1 MFFLVVAMLLCRGV
15 AYAYSPSANDP
26 ISKSGGIEQDIP
38 PPHIPPPPLPSQI
51 FLHVG
56 ETSETPYP
64 MIGAMVW
71 ECDNPPVGIEQEES
85 YIFGTMIILRI
96 KGVAAGR
103 YQVDMKWYNPLNPGQ
118 PPLGRQT
125 IEVIVQPCKNGEP
138 RTKDRNQGIEK
149 RTW

>member
-26 ISKSGGIEQDIP
+26 ISKSGGLEQDIP

-125 IEVIVQPCKNGEP
+125 IEVIVQPWP
-138 RTKDRNQGIEK
+138 
-149 RTW
+149 

>member
-1 MFFLVVAMLLCRGV
+1 MKAKMFFLVVAMLLCRGV

-96 KGVAAGR
+96 KGDAAGR

-125 IEVIVQPCKNGEP
+125 IEVIVQPWP
-138 RTKDRNQGIEK
+138 
-149 RTW
+149 

>member
-15 AYAYSPSANDP
+15 AYAYSPSANDQ

-125 IEVIVQPCKNGEP
+125 IEVIVQPWP
-138 RTKDRNQGIEK
+138 
-149 RTW
+149 

>member
-64 MIGAMVW
+64 MIGAMGW

-125 IEVIVQPCKNGEP
+125 IEVIVQPWP
-138 RTKDRNQGIEK
+138 
-149 RTW
+149 

>member
-125 IEVIVQPCKNGEP
+125 IEVIVQSWP
-138 RTKDRNQGIEK
+138 
-149 RTW
+149 

>member
-15 AYAYSPSANDP
+15 SYAYSPSANDP

-56 ETSETPYP
+56 EILETPYP

-125 IEVIVQPCKNGEP
+125 IEVIVQPWP
-138 RTKDRNQGIEK
+138 
-149 RTW
+149 

>member
-1 MFFLVVAMLLCRGV
+1 MKAKMFFLVVAMLLCRGV

-51 FLHVG
+51 FLHVD

-125 IEVIVQPCKNGEP
+125 IEVIVQPWP
-138 RTKDRNQGIEK
+138 
-149 RTW
+149 

>member
-64 MIGAMVW
+64 LIGAMVW
-71 ECDNPPVGIEQEES
+71 EGDNPPVGIEQEES

-125 IEVIVQPCKNGEP
+125 IEVIVQPWP
-138 RTKDRNQGIEK
+138 
-149 RTW
+149 

>member
-1 MFFLVVAMLLCRGV
+1 MKAKMFFLVVAVLLCRGV

-125 IEVIVQPCKNGEP
+125 IEVIVQPWP
-138 RTKDRNQGIEK
+138 
-149 RTW
+149 

>member
-1 MFFLVVAMLLCRGV
+1 MKAKMFFLVVAMLLCRGV

-85 YIFGTMIILRI
+85 FIFGTMIILRI

-125 IEVIVQPCKNGEP
+125 IEVIVQPWP
-138 RTKDRNQGIEK
+138 
-149 RTW
+149 

>member
-1 MFFLVVAMLLCRGV
+1 MFFLVVAMLLYRGV

-125 IEVIVQPCKNGEP
+125 IEVIVQPWP
-138 RTKDRNQGIEK
+138 
-149 RTW
+149 

>member
-56 ETSETPYP
+56 ESSESPYP

-125 IEVIVQPCKNGEP
+125 IEVIVQPWP
-138 RTKDRNQGIEK
+138 
-149 RTW
+149 

>member
-1 MFFLVVAMLLCRGV
+1 MKAKMFFLVVAMLLCRGV
-15 AYAYSPSANDP
+15 AYTYSPSANDP

-125 IEVIVQPCKNGEP
+125 IEVIVQPWP
-138 RTKDRNQGIEK
+138 
-149 RTW
+149 

>member
-71 ECDNPPVGIEQEES
+71 ECDNPLVGIEQEES

-125 IEVIVQPCKNGEP
+125 IEVIVQPWP
-138 RTKDRNQGIEK
+138 
-149 RTW
+149 

>member
-125 IEVIVQPCKNGEP
+125 IEVIVQPRP
-138 RTKDRNQGIEK
+138 
-149 RTW
+149 

>member
-38 PPHIPPPPLPSQI
+38 PPHIPPLPLPSQI

-125 IEVIVQPCKNGEP
+125 IEVIVLPWP
-138 RTKDRNQGIEK
+138 
-149 RTW
+149 

>member
-1 MFFLVVAMLLCRGV
+1 MFFLVVAMLLLCRGV

-103 YQVDMKWYNPLNPGQ
+103 YQVDMKWYNPLNPAQ

-125 IEVIVQPCKNGEP
+125 IEVIVQPWP
-138 RTKDRNQGIEK
+138 
-149 RTW
+149 

>member
-71 ECDNPPVGIEQEES
+71 EYDNPPVGIEQEES

-125 IEVIVQPCKNGEP
+125 IEVIVQPWP
-138 RTKDRNQGIEK
+138 
-149 RTW
+149 

>member
-1 MFFLVVAMLLCRGV
+1 MFFLVVAMVLCRGV

-125 IEVIVQPCKNGEP
+125 IEVIVQPWP
-138 RTKDRNQGIEK
+138 
-149 RTW
+149 

>member
-118 PPLGRQT
+118 PPLGRQ
-125 IEVIVQPCKNGEP
+125 
-138 RTKDRNQGIEK
+138 DRK
-149 RTW
+149 SVV

>member
-15 AYAYSPSANDP
+15 AYAYSPSTNDP

-125 IEVIVQPCKNGEP
+125 IEVIVQPWP
-138 RTKDRNQGIEK
+138 
-149 RTW
+149 

>member
-1 MFFLVVAMLLCRGV
+1 MKAKMFFLVVAMLLCRGV
-15 AYAYSPSANDP
+15 AYAYSPSANFP
-26 ISKSGGIEQDIP
+26 NSAAAANPQHP
-38 PPHIPPPPLPSQI
+38 PPPQIPPPPFPIQI

-125 IEVIVQPCKNGEP
+125 IEVIVQPWP
-138 RTKDRNQGIEK
+138 
-149 RTW
+149 

>member
-125 IEVIVQPCKNGEP
+125 IEVIV
-138 RTKDRNQGIEK
+138 
-149 RTW
+149 

>member
-64 MIGAMVW
+64 MIGAIVW

-125 IEVIVQPCKNGEP
+125 IEVIVQPWP
-138 RTKDRNQGIEK
+138 
-149 RTW
+149 

>member
-1 MFFLVVAMLLCRGV
+1 MKAKMFFLVVAMLLCRGV

-38 PPHIPPPPLPSQI
+38 PPHIPPPPMPSQI

-125 IEVIVQPCKNGEP
+125 IEVIVQPWP
-138 RTKDRNQGIEK
+138 
-149 RTW
+149 

>member
-118 PPLGRQT
+118 PLLGRQT
-125 IEVIVQPCKNGEP
+125 IEVIVQPWP
-138 RTKDRNQGIEK
+138 
-149 RTW
+149 

>member
-26 ISKSGGIEQDIP
+26 ISRSGGIEQDIP

-96 KGVAAGR
+96 KGVAAGS

-125 IEVIVQPCKNGEP
+125 IEVIVQPWP
-138 RTKDRNQGIEK
+138 
-149 RTW
+149 

>member
-103 YQVDMKWYNPLNPGQ
+103 YQVDMKWYNPGQ

-125 IEVIVQPCKNGEP
+125 IEVIVQPWP
-138 RTKDRNQGIEK
+138 
-149 RTW
+149 

>member
-1 MFFLVVAMLLCRGV
+1 MLLLCRGV

-125 IEVIVQPCKNGEP
+125 IEVIVQPWP
-138 RTKDRNQGIEK
+138 
-149 RTW
+149 

>member
-38 PPHIPPPPLPSQI
+38 PPHIPPPPLLSQI

-56 ETSETPYP
+56 EISETPYP

-125 IEVIVQPCKNGEP
+125 IEVIVQPWP
-138 RTKDRNQGIEK
+138 
-149 RTW
+149 

>member
-125 IEVIVQPCKNGEP
+125 IGNIYSSKKNPCHLLHSSF
-138 RTKDRNQGIEK
+138 
-149 RTW
+149 

>member
-38 PPHIPPPPLPSQI
+38 PPQLPSQI

-56 ETSETPYP
+56 EISETPYP

-125 IEVIVQPCKNGEP
+125 IEVIVQPWP
-138 RTKDRNQGIEK
+138 
-149 RTW
+149 

>member
-1 MFFLVVAMLLCRGV
+1 MKAKMFFLVVAMLLCRGV

-85 YIFGTMIILRI
+85 YIFGTMLILRI

-125 IEVIVQPCKNGEP
+125 IEVIVQPWP
-138 RTKDRNQGIEK
+138 
-149 RTW
+149 

>member
-1 MFFLVVAMLLCRGV
+1 MKAKMFFLVVAMLLCRGV
-15 AYAYSPSANDP
+15 SYAYSPSANDP

-96 KGVAAGR
+96 KGFAAGR

-125 IEVIVQPCKNGEP
+125 IEVIVQPWP
-138 RTKDRNQGIEK
+138 
-149 RTW
+149 

>member
-125 IEVIVQPCKNGEP
+125 IDKLS
-138 RTKDRNQGIEK
+138 
-149 RTW
+149 

>member
-15 AYAYSPSANDP
+15 SYAYSPSANDP

-51 FLHVG
+51 FLQVG
-56 ETSETPYP
+56 EISETPYP

-125 IEVIVQPCKNGEP
+125 IEVIVQPWP
-138 RTKDRNQGIEK
+138 
-149 RTW
+149 

>member
-1 MFFLVVAMLLCRGV
+1 MFFIVVATLLCRGV

-125 IEVIVQPCKNGEP
+125 IEVIVQPWP
-138 RTKDRNQGIEK
+138 
-149 RTW
+149 

>member
-1 MFFLVVAMLLCRGV
+1 MKAKMFFLVVAMLLCRGV
-15 AYAYSPSANDP
+15 AYAYSPSADDP

-38 PPHIPPPPLPSQI
+38 RPHIPPPPLPSQI

-125 IEVIVQPCKNGEP
+125 IEVIVQPWP
-138 RTKDRNQGIEK
+138 
-149 RTW
+149 